1 MGRVIFH
8 IDLNAFFANAE
19 ILLDP
24 SLENKPLAVAG
35 STRRSVVSTASYE
48 ARAFGVYSAMS
59 VQEAKKKCKDLIIV
73 NGH

>member
-24 SLENKPLAVAG
+24 SLANRPL
-35 STRRSVVSTASYE
+35 R
-48 ARAFGVYSAMS
+48 
-59 VQEAKKKCKDLIIV
+59 QELLVFIQQ
-73 NGH
+73 